1 MLCLW
6 FHLFPYLLLTLLS
19 AGATLNFA
27 NFTGAPSH
35 HSSQSSVASSFSTA
49 EGGDVSSHV
58 GSPRSFDTI
67 GPGSPP
73 KTSVLRSVYSNAI
86 GRSPPEN
93 VARSPPSR
101 STASP
106 RSAVARMSCIS
117 ELKPQNF
124 PTTTPSPPIKPSL
137 LATNNSSM
145 ASMAAK
151 MAKMA
156 VSSPYV
162 EMNPPNQLSKPVIAT
177 SSASKSVSES
187 GPYVE
192 MKGRN
197 IGGGTATGG
206 TAVSASSKPNS
217 QPVSA
222 HNENYLDM
230 SFKSR

>member
-1 MLCLW
+1 MKNK
-6 FHLFPYLLLTLLS
+6 LLQF
-19 AGATLNFA
+19 AG
-27 NFTGAPSH
+27 GPSH
-35 HSSQSSVASSFSTA
+35 HSSQSSVASSLSMA
-49 EGGDVSSHV
+49 EGADLSSHV
-58 GSPRSFDTI
+58 GSPRTFDTI

-73 KTSVLRSVYSNAI
+73 KTPVLRSVYSNAI

-137 LATNNSSM
+137 LATNKSSM

-162 EMNPPNQLSKPVIAT
+162 EMNPSNLSSKPVIAT
-177 SSASKSVSES
+177 SSASKSLSES

-192 MKGRN
+192 MKGRTSS
-197 IGGGTATGG
+197 GGPTTVGSV
-206 TAVSASSKPNS
+206 VSASSKPNS
-217 QPVSA
+217 QPASA
-222 HNENYLDM
+222 NNEDYLDM
-230 SFKSR
+230 SFKPR